1 MKSKKRIHLLSGI
14 NLLIIIFITAC
25 SSEDKGTEPECIDD
39 NLIDET
45 SVCIEIYDPV
55 CGCNNMTYSN
65 SCYASINGV
74 IDYTSGRC
82 D

>member
-1 MKSKKRIHLLSGI
+1 MKNKKRISLLSGI
-14 NLLIIIFITAC
+14 NLLFLLFITAC
-25 SSEDKGTEPECIDD
+25 SSKDKGTEPECIDD

>member
-1 MKSKKRIHLLSGI
+1 MKSKKRIRLVSGI
-14 NLLIIIFITAC
+14 NLLFLLFITAC
-25 SSEDKGTEPECIDD
+25 SSKDKGNEPECIDD

-74 IDYTSGRC
+74 VDYTSGRC

>member
-1 MKSKKRIHLLSGI
+1 MKSKKRIRLVSGI
-14 NLLIIIFITAC
+14 NLLFLLFIIAC
-25 SSEDKGTEPECIDD
+25 SSKDKGNEPECIDD
-39 NLIDET
+39 NLIDEN

-55 CGCNNMTYSN
+55 CGCNNITYSN

-74 IDYTSGRC
+74 VDYTSGRC